1 MSQTRAPPQTRH
13 RHLTPFWRHFLEMFA
28 VMVAGMV
35 AFAAVFVTIVDM
47 KFDEATRQYPTASL
61 LVIAAGMSIPM
72 TAWML
77 HRGMGRKNSTEM
89 AAAMVLPVVPF
100 LCLVWFG
107 ATDSA
112 QCGPYCLAA
121 ILAML
126 ALTFYRR
133 RDYSMEMVGR

>member
-1 MSQTRAPPQTRH
+1 
-13 RHLTPFWRHFLEMFA
+13 
-28 VMVAGMV
+28 
-35 AFAAVFVTIVDM
+35 
-47 KFDEATRQYPTASL
+47 
-61 LVIAAGMSIPM
+61 
-72 TAWML
+72 
-77 HRGMGRKNSTEM
+77 
-89 AAAMVLPVVPF
+89 VPF

-107 ATDSA
+107 ATNSA

>member
-1 MSQTRAPPQTRH
+1 
-13 RHLTPFWRHFLEMFA
+13 MFA